1 MPRSPTSKTRMATP
15 SRSPKRRAP
24 ELLARVL
31 IHPSAWKM
39 NSQKFGYRKLY
50 SPGPTHGSQHYIC
63 WPRMDIRPG
72 ERYRELYTEVEVSRR
87 DFASSIRRTPY
98 HLPHLLCKG

>member
-1 MPRSPTSKTRMATP
+1 
-15 SRSPKRRAP
+15 
-24 ELLARVL
+24 
-31 IHPSAWKM
+31 M

-50 SPGPTHGSQHYIC
+50 SPGPTEPETPLSPGLTHGSQHYIC

-98 HLPHLLCKG
+98 HLPHLLCKGTGDA